1 EVLVP
6 AAHGEIGSR
15 HVDVHR
21 AHRMGQ
27 VPHHQR
33 PRIPCR
39 GVDVGNRMTAPGAVV
54 DVGEGDH
61 GDVRGDT
68 IEHLIGGHRH
78 HFGAG
83 LVVDG
88 VEDVE
93 VGGEVAGVGEDVPA
107 VGAQAA

>member
-1 EVLVP
+1 
-6 AAHGEIGSR
+6 
-15 HVDVHR
+15 
-21 AHRMGQ
+21 
-27 VPHHQR
+27 
-33 PRIPCR
+33 
-39 GVDVGNRMTAPGAVV
+39 VGNRMTAPGAVV

-61 GDVRGDT
+61 GDVRGDP

-83 LVVDG
+83 LIGDG

-107 VGAQAA
+107 VGAQAASCGDRLVDGDGGGVADGHGTGRRPDERGD